1 MHVHDIDVLRAA
13 LAMIQHHG
21 PYALQRAL
29 ARPYALQRALAL
41 AHIDNFWKAEDM
53 IGVFAWTFIA
63 DAIKELRRVRRN
75 DEPLN

>member
-21 PYALQRAL
+21 PYALQRAMT
-29 ARPYALQRALAL
+29 
-41 AHIDNFWKAEDM
+41 HIDNFWKAEDM
-53 IGVFAWTFIA
+53 IGLFAWTFIA

>member
-29 ARPYALQRALAL
+29 A
-41 AHIDNFWKAEDM
+41 HIDNFWKAEDM
-53 IGVFAWTFIA
+53 IGVFAWTLIA